1 MLATANQQ
9 LAAAGLNAAGI
20 TMPELT
26 ADNYA
31 AALDAVLAQLDPEAL
46 TAQATE
52 QARTK
57 VQAAVEKQESTV
69 RKAVEQAVEAKV
81 LEGVL
86 AQAGMTMTAEDYQ
99 KAVSAGKVTHE
110 QSQQISKAVEQ
121 MMGTD
126 DVKAQLEAAVTDQ
139 INALVEQNLASD
151 DVQAQIKEAIAPAQA
166 AYDSLKSL
174 KDQLDSVNTFVTGL
188 ATYTAGVAQAASGST
203 ELHSGATQLSDGAT
217 QLSDGVVEL
226 DSGLAELKAKL
237 TDKGLDLLSGDVQ
250 KALDILDATES
261 QLASELSYDLVA
273 DDMSHDLLYV
283 IRTQMK

>member
-1 MLATANQQ
+1 
-9 LAAAGLNAAGI
+9 
-20 TMPELT
+20 MPELT

-46 TAQATE
+46 TAQAIE

-57 VQAAVEKQESTV
+57 VQAAVEKQESAV

-139 INALVEQNLASD
+139 INALVEQNLPPTMYRRRSRKPLPPLRRRM
-151 DVQAQIKEAIAPAQA
+151 IP
-166 AYDSLKSL
+166 
-174 KDQLDSVNTFVTGL
+174 
-188 ATYTAGVAQAASGST
+188 
-203 ELHSGATQLSDGAT
+203 
-217 QLSDGVVEL
+217 
-226 DSGLAELKAKL
+226 
-237 TDKGLDLLSGDVQ
+237 
-250 KALDILDATES
+250 
-261 QLASELSYDLVA
+261 
-273 DDMSHDLLYV
+273 
-283 IRTQMK
+283 

>member
-1 MLATANQQ
+1 
-9 LAAAGLNAAGI
+9 
-20 TMPELT
+20 MPELT

-46 TAQATE
+46 TAQAIE

-57 VQAAVEKQESTV
+57 VQAAVEKQESAV

-174 KDQLDSVNTFVTGL
+174 KDQLDSVNTFVTGRRPTPPVL
-188 ATYTAGVAQAASGST
+188 HRRHPAPPSCTAAQPS
-203 ELHSGATQLSDGAT
+203 
-217 QLSDGVVEL
+217 
-226 DSGLAELKAKL
+226 
-237 TDKGLDLLSGDVQ
+237 
-250 KALDILDATES
+250 
-261 QLASELSYDLVA
+261 
-273 DDMSHDLLYV
+273 
-283 IRTQMK
+283 